1 MQMSHEEL
9 LSVSAWEIRLMQ
21 DADEGLTNKE
31 IAAKRGK
38 SRKSIDKSFERLRD
52 KLRPWGGGT
61 KPGLV
66 HWIDTYSDAW
76 SHAVGLK
83 PKGARR
89 RLLPTGPG
97 GKKGDYDPHERSS
110 TLGRPSARE

>member
-9 LSVSAWEIRLMQ
+9 LSVSAWEIRLML
-21 DADEGLTNKE
+21 DAAEGQTNKE

-83 PKGARR
+83 PEGGA
-89 RLLPTGPG
+89 T
-97 GKKGDYDPHERSS
+97 
-110 TLGRPSARE
+110 PSAVDWAGGGQEGGL